1 MIKGTYA
8 EQKIKD
14 AIQKLKE
21 ASFLIEDIAI
31 ESISRICSKRST
43 QDENQI
49 TDGEWVMIG
58 DVKADIIECAMQ
70 LKEFI
75 GE

>member
-21 ASFLIEDIAI
+21 ASFCIEDVWH
-31 ESISRICSKRST
+31 ESLQEEKPLP
-43 QDENQI
+43 N
-49 TDGEWVMIG
+49 GEWAVLEEIKG
-58 DVKADIIECAMQ
+58 DIIECAMQ
-70 LKEFI
+70 LKEYL
-75 GE
+75 EE

>member
-1 MIKGTYA
+1 MIIKGTYA

-21 ASFLIEDIAI
+21 ASFCIEDVWHESLQEEKPLPNGERVVLEEI
-31 ESISRICSKRST
+31 E
-43 QDENQI
+43 
-49 TDGEWVMIG
+49 G
-58 DVKADIIECAMQ
+58 DIIECAMQ

>member
-21 ASFLIEDIAI
+21 ASFCIEDI
-31 ESISRICSKRST
+31 RIASL
-43 QDENQI
+43 QEGI
-49 TDGEWVMIG
+49 PLTDGERIMLG
-58 DVKADIIECAMQ
+58 DISADIIESAMQ

-75 GE
+75 E